1 MDDGTPKL
9 REGNTDVTAIKD
21 ELIRLRT
28 RSGAQLLLHNTEG
41 IVYIINNDGTAWMEF
56 SKNGKID
63 IYAKDSV
70 SIHTENDFNLR
81 AERDL
86 NMEAGRNVNIKAT
99 GQNTGDKLVNSTP
112 SATTGRVRIESA
124 ANTELFIGSD
134 GLIKAGSNIKTFTG
148 NDFLVNTDTD
158 GQIHFNT
165 DGKVTSSVLSA
176 LVTYD
181 ITDSDATKS
190 ITKRVPT
197 NEPYREHEN
206 KPANT
211 KPSLTDRE
219 QADQR
224 FLG

>member
-1 MDDGTPKL
+1 
-9 REGNTDVTAIKD
+9 
-21 ELIRLRT
+21 
-28 RSGAQLLLHNTEG
+28 
-41 IVYIINNDGTAWMEF
+41 MEF

-86 NMEAGRNVNIKAT
+86 NIEAGRNVNIKAT
-99 GQNTGDKLVNSTP
+99 GQNTGDTLVNSTDD
-112 SATTGRVRIESA
+112 ATTGRVRIESA

-134 GLIKAGSNIKTFTG
+134 GLIKAGSNVKAFTG
-148 NDFLVNTDTD
+148 KDFLVNTDTTNS
-158 GQIHFNT
+158 GEIHFNT
-165 DGKVTSSVLSA
+165 DGKVTTSVLTA
-176 LVTYD
+176 LATYD
-181 ITDSDATKS
+181 ITDSDTTQS

-211 KPSLTDRE
+211 EPSLTDRE
-219 QADQR
+219 QPDQR